1 MKMATISRLR
11 AAKLRGAAMALAIG
25 GLLASGNASAQW
37 AVIDF
42 GHIKAQ
48 MAEFAQQA
56 ARWGEQGQQW
66 LKEYNQW
73 KQQYDALMSR
83 VNNMQSMF
91 GLPGAQPMQRVP
103 DDYMVASRC
112 GSTPEGTGVAAI
124 MGRLSA
130 FTTGDNP
137 QVRRWR
143 YCAQE
148 QYMRNKQFNEMV
160 LYLQETVP
168 EMNRELQR
176 AGNEFQGGQKT
187 EGEMNAM
194 SAKLSKVNGDIAQSN
209 EEFDTRMKAYDT
221 YISATRQDQGSL
233 TRSTM
238 RGGNGLIQQ
247 VTNAAVMRRALCG
260 GGKCD

>member
-1 MKMATISRLR
+1 MKTSNSRTGKVASVVL
-11 AAKLRGAAMALAIG
+11 ALA
-25 GLLASGNASAQW
+25 GLLASGTAAAQW
-37 AVIDF
+37 YVIDPA
-42 GHIKAQ
+42 HIQTQ
-48 MAEFAQQA
+48 MAEFGQQA

-66 LKEYNQW
+66 MKEYNQW
-73 KQQYDALMSR
+73 RQQYDSFLSR

-112 GSTPEGTGVAAI
+112 GTTPGGTGVAAI
-124 MGRLSA
+124 MGRLTA

-137 QVRRWR
+137 QVRRWQ

-160 LYLQETVP
+160 AYLQETVP
-168 EMNRELQR
+168 EMNRELQQ
-176 AGNEFQGGQKT
+176 AGAEFQSGQKT

-194 SAKLSKVNGDIAQSN
+194 AAKLNKVNGDIAQSN
-209 EEFDTRMKAYDT
+209 DEFDARMKAYDT
-221 YISATRQDQGSL
+221 YVNATRQDQGSL

-247 VTNAAVMRRALCG
+247 VTNAAVMRQALCG